1 MEKDVLKF
9 LEDAR
14 KLVERL
20 EKLADKIQ
28 NNCCKCGMPNG

>member
-1 MEKDVLKF
+1 MEKDILKF

-20 EKLADKIQ
+20 EKLANQIEG
-28 NNCCKCGMPNG
+28 NCCKCGMPNG